1 MNIQWYPGH
10 MTRTRRQMAE
20 SLRQVDAVC
29 EVVDARIPQ
38 VSRNPDMDDI
48 AGDKPR
54 LLVLNRIDL
63 ATPEATKR
71 WAEYYRRQGYAVLT
85 TDAKSGAGVAKFSA
99 ATRSLLAEKIEKW
112 NAKGQIGKSVKVMIV
127 GIPNVGKS
135 TFINKILGRKSAKA
149 ADKPGVTRGQQWFR
163 VAGGLELLD
172 TPGILWP
179 KLDDERTGIYLAVTG
194 AVKDDILDVETL
206 ACKLMEIL
214 YHKAP
219 QALTERYKIDLP
231 EEEEFDFLGY
241 ELLMRAGRKRGFL
254 IAGGEIDTERMA
266 RILLDEYRGGKLG
279 RITLETPDEYEA
291 VPPEES
297 ADGKTE

>member
-20 SLRQVDAVC
+20 SLRRVDAVC

-38 VSRNPDMDDI
+38 VSRNPDMDSI
-48 AGDKPR
+48 AGSKPR
-54 LLVLNRIDL
+54 LLVLNRTDL
-63 ATPEATKR
+63 ADPESTKL
-71 WAEYYRRQGYAVLT
+71 WAAYYRKQGYAVLT
-85 TDAKSGAGVAKFSA
+85 TDAKSGAGVAKFASA
-99 ATRSLLAEKIEKW
+99 VRTLLAEKIEQW
-112 NAKGQIGKSVKVMIV
+112 NAKGQTGRSVKVMVV

-163 VAGGLELLD
+163 VEGGLELLD

-214 YHKAP
+214 YHKSP
-219 QALTERYKIDLP
+219 KSLTERYKIELP
-231 EEEEFDFLGY
+231 DADEEFDFLGY
-241 ELLMRAGRKRGFL
+241 ELLMRAGHKRGFL
-254 IAGGEIDTERMA
+254 ISGGEIDTERMA

-279 RITLETPDEYEA
+279 RITLETPDEYESA
-291 VPPEES
+291 EEQG
-297 ADGKTE
+297 DGEAE